1 VGILQALCATGAV
14 SYAAA
19 VPIIMGQN
27 IGTCVTAL
35 LSAIGAKKNAKRT
48 AFVHLYF
55 NLIGTILFMT
65 VFYAANAVLP
75 FEFLSDAAGAAGI
88 ALVHTVFN
96 IAATIILLPFHNL
109 LVKLAELTIRG
120 EKQEERTE
128 EAMKSLLALDDRF
141 LANPAIAI
149 EQCRTTC
156 AKMAEITTQALDT
169 AIAQL
174 RSYDPGEYDHVKES
188 EDIIDRY
195 EDRLGTYLIQIS
207 RRELKSRDS
216 HTLSVLLHS
225 IGDLERI
232 SDHAVNIVNAA
243 REIHEKKL
251 AFSEAAKAELQVM
264 SEAVK
269 EIVGLAM
276 EAVKTENLRKA
287 EQVQPLEEVIDSVGA
302 EVKKR
307 HIERLRKGICTIELG
322 FILSDLLTSYKRIA
336 DHCSN
341 ISVCL
346 IQADNDEFGRHAY
359 LDSLKAKDNREF
371 QDAFRRFSEKFSL

>member
-1 VGILQALCATGAV
+1 
-14 SYAAA
+14 
-19 VPIIMGQN
+19 
-27 IGTCVTAL
+27 
-35 LSAIGAKKNAKRT
+35 
-48 AFVHLYF
+48 
-55 NLIGTILFMT
+55 MT
-65 VFYAANAVLP
+65 
-75 FEFLSDAAGAAGI
+75 
-88 ALVHTVFN
+88 
-96 IAATIILLPFHNL
+96 
-109 LVKLAELTIRG
+109 
-120 EKQEERTE
+120 
-128 EAMKSLLALDDRF
+128 
-141 LANPAIAI
+141 
-149 EQCRTTC
+149 
-156 AKMAEITTQALDT
+156 EITTQALDT

-174 RSYDPGEYDHVKES
+174 RSYDPGEYENVKES

-287 EQVQPLEEVIDSVGA
+287 EQVQPLEEVIDNVGA